1 MSTTKQLEES
11 ELSKQTKVLKHIQ
24 MYPTIQN
31 LVARS

>member
-11 ELSKQTKVLKHIQ
+11 ELSKQTKVLIQ

-31 LVARS
+31 LVEIS